1 MCLAQ
6 TTDGFL
12 WLGGP
17 NGLFRFDGTRFEPFG
32 SPFGDRLLSTD
43 RFHDGTA
50 DRQPHALERNSA
62 AGTSGEHV
70 PRHNE
75 LQATRI
81 ASGLQLSKIEGLEC
95 REYSLSSDWRTGR
108 LWVAGR
114 IPSESCDL
122 RDAAEF
128 VEKCVPWFQPIVD
141 LRTGLLSRFEVLAR
155 WEHPERAARRGR
167 TS

>member
-1 MCLAQ
+1 
-6 TTDGFL
+6 
-12 WLGGP
+12 
-17 NGLFRFDGTRFEPFG
+17 
-32 SPFGDRLLSTD
+32 
-43 RFHDGTA
+43 
-50 DRQPHALERNSA
+50 
-62 AGTSGEHV
+62 V

-155 WEHPERAARRGR
+155 WEHPERGIGWKNKCDPSPGRHGMEDQLRVGAPSESRSAVARKPYSAHPFPRGMSSKGLSVR
-167 TS
+167 KTIASCAVLAKGAI